1 MNHKK
6 MKRLKIY
13 IDTSVIGGCFDEKF
27 EKWSKGLIL
36 DFQNNVFKPVLSELI
51 AAEIENAP
59 MNVQEKYYEILKIDT
74 DMLLITDEAINL
86 AEIYQERKILTP
98 KYFNDGLHIAIATIS
113 NIDIIASWNFKHIVH
128 YDKIRLFNSV
138 NIESGYKS
146 IDIYSPMEVT
156 TNG

>member
-27 EKWSKGLIL
+27 EKWSNGLIL
-36 DFQNNVFKPVLSELI
+36 DFQNNIFKPVLSELI

-59 MNVQEKYYEILKIDT
+59 MNVQEKYYEILKIDS

-86 AEIYQERKILTP
+86 AEIY
-98 KYFNDGLHIAIATIS
+98 
-113 NIDIIASWNFKHIVH
+113 
-128 YDKIRLFNSV
+128 
-138 NIESGYKS
+138 
-146 IDIYSPMEVT
+146 
-156 TNG
+156 